1 MRILAISH
9 LFPHLEEERYGI
21 FVARQL
27 SEMHR
32 LGADIT
38 VIVPVVW
45 CPAFLRFFKRWQAYD
60 HRRPLCKYD
69 GLKTIPVPY
78 IRPPGNWYNRWA
90 GLVTFWAM
98 RKKALELHKE
108 REFDV
113 IYATDLFPD
122 GDAAVRLSRYL
133 SLPAACLCIGVD
145 VNVTAHSSNT
155 IYRHFVRTVRA
166 LDGILACGKSVADGT
181 DAVSGKR
188 ALCVYGVVDAEE
200 FSPVRD
206 KRALR
211 SELRL
216 PAGKVIAL
224 YAGYLQERKGIYEM
238 LEVFCRIRETDRDI
252 LLCVCGTGAEEEKFR
267 RLVHERGLE
276 DVIRVVGEVH
286 PEQMSKW
293 MKASDLF
300 VLATHTEGMPNA
312 VMEAMACGLPV
323 VTTEVGGLPEALGGC
338 EGVILVPPR
347 DVDKFKDAVLQ
358 VVHDTQLRRRM
369 GLAARQWAEKRFEAH
384 QNARRIL
391 AFLSEIAERTG
402 KQKSYH

>member
-1 MRILAISH
+1 MKILAISH
-9 LFPHLEEERYGI
+9 LFPHLEEKRYGI

-32 LGADIT
+32 RGADIT

-45 CPAFLRFFKRWQAYD
+45 CPAFLRFFKRWQAYN
-60 HRRPLCKYD
+60 HRRPLCKYN

-98 RKKALELHKE
+98 RKKALELHKT
-108 REFDV
+108 RPFDV
-113 IYATDLFPD
+113 IYATDFFPD

-155 IYRHFVRTVRA
+155 IYRHFVRTARA

-206 KRALR
+206 KRPLR

-224 YAGYLQERKGIYEM
+224 YAGYLQERKGIYE
-238 LEVFCRIRETDRDI
+238 LAEAFCRIQKTCPNTF
-252 LLCVCGTGAEEEKFR
+252 LVMCGGGPEEARLR
-267 RLVHERGLE
+267 RFIQRRNIEHMVHL
-276 DVIRVVGEVH
+276 VGEVE
-286 PEQMSKW
+286 PEQMGKW
-293 MKASDLF
+293 MQASDLF
-300 VLATHTEGMPNA
+300 VLATHTEGMPNV

-338 EGVILVPPR
+338 EGVKVVPPR

-358 VVHDTQLRRRM
+358 VVHDTQLRQRM